1 MRAFFEYSE
10 SVAPEIFTFW
20 FRPENNFAYLP
31 GQITDVRLPHTSMDE
46 RGDTR
51 WFTLSSAP
59 SEPLL
64 GITMKLPEPGSSYKR
79 AIRALHPG
87 DAVHFSEPIGDFV
100 LPKNPD
106 IPLLFVVG
114 GIGVAGIRS
123 LVKQLV
129 DSGERRTVRLLYGV
143 HDERELAYL
152 DLFESYDMR
161 RTVLVS
167 RPTTEWQGQTGRITS
182 QLVLDALAE
191 QPKSLVFLTGPK
203 RMIVQ
208 LLHELKQ
215 AGVQDYQLVIDY
227 YPGYD

>member
-10 SVAPEIFTFW
+10 AVAPEIFTFW
-20 FRPENNFAYLP
+20 FRPEGDFSYLA
-31 GQITDVRLPHTSMDE
+31 GQITDVRLPHADTDN

-64 GITMKLPEPGSSYKR
+64 GITMKFPEPGSSYKR
-79 AIRALHPG
+79 AIRALRPG
-87 DAVHFSEPIGDFV
+87 DAAYFSEPIGDFV
-100 LPKNPD
+100 LPKSPA

-114 GIGVAGIRS
+114 GIGVAGMRS
-123 LVKQLV
+123 LVKQLA
-129 DSGERRTVRLLYGV
+129 DSNEQRTVELLYGV
-143 HDERELAYL
+143 HDECELAYL
-152 DLFESYDMR
+152 DLFESYSMN

-167 RPTTEWQGQTGRITS
+167 QPSAGWHGSTGRINS
-182 QLVLDALAE
+182 QQILDALAR
-191 QPKSLVFLTGPK
+191 QPDLLVYLTGPK

>member
-1 MRAFFEYSE
+1 MRVFFEYSE
-10 SVAPEIFTFW
+10 PVAPEIFTFW
-20 FRPENNFAYLP
+20 FRPEGDFSYLA
-31 GQITDVRLPHTSMDE
+31 GQITDVRLPHDNMDV

-59 SEPLL
+59 SESLL
-64 GITMKLPEPGSSYKR
+64 GITMKFPEPGSSYKR
-79 AIRALHPG
+79 AIRRLKKG
-87 DAVHFSEPIGDFV
+87 DEAHFSEPIGDFV

-123 LVKQLV
+123 LIKQLV
-129 DSGERRTVRLLYGV
+129 DSGEQRNVQLLYGV
-143 HDERELAYL
+143 RDERELAYL
-152 DLFESYDMR
+152 DLFEAYDMS
-161 RTVLVS
+161 RTILVS
-167 RPTTEWQGQTGRITS
+167 QPAAGWQGQTGHITS
-182 QLVLDALAE
+182 RQILEALAR
-191 QPKSLVFLTGPK
+191 QPDLLVYLTGPK

>member
-1 MRAFFEYSE
+1 MRVFFEYSE
-10 SVAPEIFTFW
+10 AVAPDIFTFW
-20 FRPENNFAYLP
+20 FRPEGTFTYLA
-31 GQITDVRLPHTSMDE
+31 GQITDVRLPHSNTDE

-59 SEPLL
+59 GESLL
-64 GITMKLPEPGSSYKR
+64 GITMKFPEPGSSYKR
-79 AIRALHPG
+79 AIRRLQPG
-87 DAVHFSEPIGDFV
+87 NAAYFSEPIGDFV
-100 LPKNPD
+100 LPKNPG

-123 LVKQLV
+123 LIRQLI
-129 DSGERRTVRLLYGV
+129 DSGEQRKVQLLYGV
-143 HDERELAYL
+143 RDERELAYL
-152 DLFESYDMR
+152 DLFETYDMA

-167 RPTTEWQGQTGRITS
+167 QPSSTWRGQTGHITS
-182 QLVLDALAE
+182 QQILGALAE
-191 QPKSLVFLTGPK
+191 QPDLLVYLTGPK